1 MTQTDIKISVKS
13 DQKFIGDLLWGTFD
27 LVTLGIY
34 EKRNKNQTKKEY
46 ENLQKKHYR
55 LQQDLDDEKSK

>member
-34 EKRNKNQTKKEY
+34 EKRYKNQTKKEY

-55 LQQDLDDEKSK
+55 L